1 MDDQL
6 ENKAQEAAE
15 SMEQAANQS
24 WQNIEFAANQGAP
37 APTPAQPVQPV
48 QPAPPQ
54 YYQPPQQAPNDPN
67 RWTGELYTP
76 EVTPPSQPY
85 PHQAP
90 GAYIDSQR
98 AGYAPHLLHRHLS
111 KKTNSRFGRSCSSSC
126 LFCLS
131 ASPAP
136 FCPSRSLSS

>member
-48 QPAPPQ
+48 QPAPQ
-54 YYQPPQQAPNDPN
+54 YYQPPQQAPMTLTAGQGNSTRLKSHHPAN
-67 RWTGELYTP
+67 LTHTKRL
-76 EVTPPSQPY
+76 
-85 PHQAP
+85 AP
-90 GAYIDSQR
+90 GPATNTL
-98 AGYAPHLLHRHLS
+98 AMPHLLHLS
-111 KKTNSRFGRSCSSSC
+111 KKTNSRFGRLYSSSC

-136 FCPSRSLSS
+136 FCPS